1 MASAEVFLVG
11 QLTRGDKQAG
21 RGGRPPRAAT
31 RWEVHTVQDVEWQL
45 ANQRWILLTHNC
57 TQRSSSLNYLSM
69 MIHDGKITQQQQQN
83 NNCCMWKR
91 ETSTI

>member
-1 MASAEVFLVG
+1 MASAEVFLVEE
-11 QLTRGDKQAG
+11 LTQGDKQAG
-21 RGGRPPRAAT
+21 RGGGRPPRAAT

-69 MIHDGKITQQQQQN
+69 MIHDEKKTQ
-83 NNCCMWKR
+83 
-91 ETSTI
+91 TT

>member
-11 QLTRGDKQAG
+11 ELTQGDKQAG
-21 RGGRPPRAAT
+21 RGGGGWGGRPPRAAT

-57 TQRSSSLNYLSM
+57 TPEEQLTKLSV
-69 MIHDGKITQQQQQN
+69 HDDSWRKKKKQTA
-83 NNCCMWKR
+83 
-91 ETSTI
+91 T